1 MSVNCV
7 AVTIDAGNRNQCVL
21 VMQIKELDHHC
32 PHNKATL
39 NTLHGPTADITASL
53 PTWKLRNR
61 LLLPIVQGGMGV
73 GISAHRLAGSVAAQG
88 ALGTISSVDL
98 RHHHPDLLERA
109 GTCRDRDELDQI
121 NLIAL
126 DREIHMA
133 LDVAS
138 GRGAIAVNVMKAVA
152 AHAAYVRQ
160 SCESGAHAIVMGA
173 GLPLDL
179 PDVTQNFPD
188 VALIPILSDVRGVS
202 IVLKKWMRKKRI
214 PDAIIIEH
222 PRYAGGH
229 LGATRADEISDSRFD
244 FKPVIEG
251 IFSLMHDLGIE
262 REHIPLIPAGGINTH
277 DKVRELLALGATAV
291 QIGTPFAVTEE
302 GDAHPN
308 FKQVLAE
315 AKQGDIVTF
324 MSAAGLPARAVLTPW
339 LKNYLRREKA
349 LQSHA
354 KADLRRCVPGL
365 NCLTVCGLRDG
376 ISSAGQFCIDT
387 RLAYALKGDVKKGLF
402 FRGSE
407 SLPFGSAIRSV
418 AELIEFLMTGRSP
431 AFT

>member
-1 MSVNCV
+1 M
-7 AVTIDAGNRNQCVL
+7 TIRDAL
-21 VMQIKELDHHC
+21 
-32 PHNKATL
+32 
-39 NTLHGPTADITASL
+39 TASPAESRWL
-53 PTWKLRNR
+53 LRGR
-61 LLLPIVQGGMGV
+61 ALLPVVQGGMGV
-73 GISAHRLAGSVAAQG
+73 GISAHRLAGSVARLG
-88 ALGTISSVDL
+88 AMGTISSVDL

-109 GTCRDRDELDQI
+109 RGCNDKDELDRI

-126 DREIHMA
+126 DREVRMA
-133 LDVAS
+133 LDIA
-138 GRGAIAVNVMKAVA
+138 GGNGAVAVNVMKAVA

-179 PDVTQNFPD
+179 PEMTRDFPD

-202 IVLKKWMRKKRI
+202 IVLKKWLRKNRL
-214 PDAIIIEH
+214 PDAIVIEH

-229 LGATRADEISDSRFD
+229 LGATRAEDIGDPRFD
-244 FKPVIEG
+244 FEPVLEG
-251 IFSLMHDLGIE
+251 IFALMRELGIE
-262 REHIPLIPAGGINTH
+262 RERMPLIPAGGINSYDRLRH
-277 DKVRELLALGATAV
+277 LLELGAAAV

-302 GDAHPN
+302 GDAHRN

-315 AKQGDIVTF
+315 ARPEDIVTF
-324 MSAAGLPARAVLTPW
+324 MSVAGLPARAVLTPW

-354 KADLRRCVPGL
+354 KADPRRCVPGL
-365 NCLTVCGLRDG
+365 NCLSVCGLRDG
-376 ISSAGQFCIDT
+376 IASIGQFCIDT

-407 SLPFGSAIRSV
+407 SLPFGAAIRPV
-418 AELIEFLMTGRSP
+418 AELLKYFLSGRMP
-431 AFT
+431 VPG